1 MLPSV
6 GVIGILGMV
15 GTRAVCVCGISCPP
29 VFPMP
34 EADLGFPKL
43 RLLSVLE
50 TASIVAAGEVAKLLT
65 TGCNILGCV
74 VVMLNG
80 VDDGPTATPASPT
93 SLGCLLND
101 DTSEGLGLGVENIDD
116 FKETLEEVD

>member
-1 MLPSV
+1 
-6 GVIGILGMV
+6 MV
-15 GTRAVCVCGISCPP
+15 GTRAVCSCGISCPP
-29 VFPMP
+29 VFPLP

-43 RLLSVLE
+43 RLLSFLE

-80 VDDGPTATPASPT
+80 TDDGPTATPASPT
-93 SLGCLLND
+93 SLGCLFNV
-101 DTSEGLGLGVENIDD
+101 DTSEGFGLGVVNLDGV
-116 FKETLEEVD
+116 KEMLGDGD

>member
-1 MLPSV
+1 
-6 GVIGILGMV
+6 MV
-15 GTRAVCVCGISCPP
+15 GTRAVRSCGISCPLI
-29 VFPMP
+29 FPMP

-43 RLLSVLE
+43 RLLSFLE

-80 VDDGPTATPASPT
+80 VDDGPTATPESPT
-93 SLGCLLND
+93 SLGCLFNA
-101 DTSEGLGLGVENIDD
+101 DTSEGLGLVVVNIDGV
-116 FKETLEEVD
+116 KETLEEVD